1 MKIFVNM
8 ISLFTGGPRIVG
20 FGLLEGVKY
29 NSNHSWVILLP
40 QNKGYE
46 DYIKK
51 LNIKSNKNVTIL
63 YARYP
68 TSFLKPLVKFF
79 YDQIYTSLYYYL
91 NNINT
96 VFMTANFSCWFIDKK
111 IQVILEHNAMYLQEY
126 TRKYH
131 GGIFKYYLGKY
142 LMKLS
147 LISTPRIIVQLE
159 CIKNK
164 FMTQYRYP
172 SDLIKVVTMVPVSSE
187 LDYKKTSESSDI
199 NEIMAIENKKIKLF
213 FPANYYPG
221 KNHKILFPLA
231 ELIRDYSYEI
241 VIFVTLPMDCE
252 FLAEVSL
259 KNLENIII
267 NLGYIENKKINKVYQ
282 SVDYLFFPSYVES
295 YGIPYVEAIK
305 NGIPII
311 TADYDFSREICGD
324 SAIFFEQDC
333 IKSLHHAI
341 CLAMNKEFSGKLRE
355 ALSRERLKFQHSWA
369 TLVDDVF
376 PKII

>member
-1 MKIFVNM
+1 M
-8 ISLFTGGPRIVG
+8 ISLFSGGPRTVG
-20 FGLLEGVKY
+20 FGFLEGIKC
-29 NSNHSWVILLP
+29 NSNHNWVILIP
-40 QNKGYE
+40 QKNGYE

-51 LNIKSNKNVTIL
+51 INIKSNKNVTII

-68 TSFLKPLVKFF
+68 TSLLKPLVKFF
-79 YDQIYTSLYYYL
+79 YDQIYTSIYYYF

-96 VFMTANFSCWFIDKK
+96 VFMTANFSCWFIDHKK
-111 IQVILEHNAMYLQEY
+111 QVILEHNALYLQEY

-142 LMKLS
+142 LMKIS
-147 LISTPRIIVQLE
+147 LIYTPRLIVQLE

-164 FMTQYRYP
+164 FMTQHRYP

-187 LDYKKTSESSDI
+187 LDCKKTSESCDI
-199 NEIMAIENKKIKLF
+199 NEILAIENKKLKLF

-221 KNHKILFPLA
+221 KNHKILIPLA
-231 ELIRDYSYEI
+231 ELIRDHNYEI
-241 VIFVTLPMDCE
+241 IIFVTLPMDCE
-252 FLAEVSL
+252 FLAEVRL
-259 KNLENIII
+259 KNLEKIVI
-267 NLGYIENKKINKVYQ
+267 NLGYVENKKINNVYQ

-295 YGIPYVEAIK
+295 YGMPYVEAIQ

-333 IKSLHHAI
+333 IQSLHHAI
-341 CLAMNKEFSGKLRE
+341 CLAMNNEFSGKLRE
-355 ALSRERLKFQHSWA
+355 AVSREKLKFQHSWA
-369 TLVDDVF
+369 NVVDDVF
-376 PKII
+376 PQII